1 MMVKKTQQQQR
12 RGVSAQSIRDGSN
25 QQQQTDINVGPPV
38 PQETSDAPRQ
48 DIASTAVEQSSIAAQ
63 STAEQSTA
71 SSSIAQGSIT
81 FSDGVK
87 DGRQSKTDPIDSDS
101 PQSKVDPI
109 VSDSPQTKVDPIVSD
124 SPQSKVDPIVSDSP
138 QSKVDPIVSDN
149 SQSKADPIVSA
160 APEEKKARIPI
171 KLTFSSSRRGVSSDR
186 DGGPPSTIDTVPDDR
201 LMDTIMMVPAVT
213 YDQDGVAI
221 LPDIPSGPVTEE
233 TVAAV
238 EPISLELPS
247 KIADT
252 QQPASEETG
261 GGAPSGTGKR
271 RRKRKAQ
278 PSSAAT
284 GEREREE
291 ERDRMEERIDGE
303 RQEGER
309 DPQKMREE
317 EMDRL
322 YGEGK
327 PYPEP
332 YPAGK
337 LPNSLV
343 HDRYRRRFNR
353 ETFIYSVRFR
363 VGPLGITFDNTK
375 TDSSVVLRL
384 AKGEQSELSDIKVG
398 RLGVSSLCV
407 GVCAHCRSPINTS
420 AATQQCS
427 PLQ

>member
-1 MMVKKTQQQQR
+1 
-12 RGVSAQSIRDGSN
+12 
-25 QQQQTDINVGPPV
+25 
-38 PQETSDAPRQ
+38 
-48 DIASTAVEQSSIAAQ
+48 
-63 STAEQSTA
+63 
-71 SSSIAQGSIT
+71 
-81 FSDGVK
+81 
-87 DGRQSKTDPIDSDS
+87 
-101 PQSKVDPI
+101 
-109 VSDSPQTKVDPIVSD
+109 
-124 SPQSKVDPIVSDSP
+124 
-138 QSKVDPIVSDN
+138 
-149 SQSKADPIVSA
+149 
-160 APEEKKARIPI
+160 
-171 KLTFSSSRRGVSSDR
+171 
-186 DGGPPSTIDTVPDDR
+186 
-201 LMDTIMMVPAVT
+201 MVPAVT

-238 EPISLELPS
+238 ESISLELPS

-271 RRKRKAQ
+271 RKKRKAQ

-291 ERDRMEERIDGE
+291 ERMEERV
-303 RQEGER
+303 EGER

-398 RLGVSSLCV
+398 RLGVCSPCV

>member
-1 MMVKKTQQQQR
+1 MVKKTQQQQR

-38 PQETSDAPRQ
+38 PHETSDALRQ
-48 DIASTAVEQSSIAAQ
+48 DIASTAVEQS
-63 STAEQSTA
+63 TA
-71 SSSIAQGSIT
+71 SSIAEGSIT
-81 FSDGVK
+81 SLDGVK
-87 DGRQSKTDPIDSDS
+87 DGPLSKA
-101 PQSKVDPI
+101 DPI
-109 VSDSPQTKVDPIVSD
+109 VSDSPQSKADPIVSDSPHDPIVSD
-124 SPQSKVDPIVSDSP
+124 SPQSKVDPIVSDSL
-138 QSKVDPIVSDN
+138 QSKVDPIVSD
-149 SQSKADPIVSA
+149 SPQSKVDPIVSA

-171 KLTFSSSRRGVSSDR
+171 KLTFSSSRRGVSSDHN
-186 DGGPPSTIDTVPDDR
+186 GGPPSTVDTVPEDR

-221 LPDIPSGPVTEE
+221 LPDIPSGPDTEE

-247 KIADT
+247 KIADA
-252 QQPASEETG
+252 QQSASEETG

-284 GEREREE
+284 GERERDRVE
-291 ERDRMEERIDGE
+291 ERMDGE
-303 RQEGER
+303 RVEGEE

-398 RLGVSSLCV
+398 RLGVCSPCV
-407 GVCAHCRSPINTS
+407 GVCAHYRSPINTC

>member
-1 MMVKKTQQQQR
+1 MVKKTQQQQR

-38 PQETSDAPRQ
+38 PQETSDATRQ

-71 SSSIAQGSIT
+71 SSSIAEGSIT
-81 FSDGVK
+81 SSDGVK
-87 DGRQSKTDPIDSDS
+87 DGPLS
-101 PQSKVDPI
+101 
-109 VSDSPQTKVDPIVSD
+109 KVDPIVSD
-124 SPQSKVDPIVSDSP
+124 SPQSKADPIVSDSP

-160 APEEKKARIPI
+160 APEEKKTRIPI

-398 RLGVSSLCV
+398 RLGVCSPCF

-420 AATQQCS
+420 AATQQCL